1 MPNTL
6 LAGLTNS
13 LIIIYYQIRIYP
25 MEMSIFISVR
35 KERLPKMWGKTTIKD
50 VASKC
55 GVSTATVSRA
65 INNNGYVSKE
75 LKDMILSACSELGYI
90 SNSTARSLKIN
101 STGIIGYI
109 TSDISNQYHITV
121 AKAIE
126 DIIRPSNYNL
136 IVCSTRNSRISEEQY
151 LKLLLGRNIDAL
163 VINTTCENDD
173 FIVSISQKLPTV
185 LVNRRLSV
193 SGFHG
198 DFADGNNVLGTY
210 LLTKSLLEHGHRN
223 IYVLE
228 GSYKFSNAR
237 ERYEGFRKAMA
248 EAGIDTETDYPYRYE
263 GDFTEKSGFD
273 GVVHMLHHFDHAP
286 TAILG
291 TNNAMTIGTLKALH
305 TYHISVPE
313 QMSVVGFN
321 GIDNLELMTTR
332 PTIANYNPYEIG
344 TAAGQFVLDRID
356 DLSLENREAIFDPVI
371 IPGNATS
378 TPRII

>member
-1 MPNTL
+1 
-6 LAGLTNS
+6 
-13 LIIIYYQIRIYP
+13 
-25 MEMSIFISVR
+25 
-35 KERLPKMWGKTTIKD
+35 MWGKMTIKD

-75 LKDMILSACSELGYI
+75 LKTLILDTCNELGYI
-90 SNSTARSLKIN
+90 PNSTARSLKIN

-126 DIIRPSNYNL
+126 DVIRPSNYNL
-136 IVCSTRNSRISEEQY
+136 IVCSTRNNQLAEDQY

-163 VINTTCENDD
+163 VINTTCENDE
-173 FIVSISQKLPTV
+173 FIASISQKLPTV

-193 SGFHG
+193 PGFHG
-198 DFADGNNVLGTY
+198 DFADGNNVMGTY
-210 LLTKSLLEHGHRN
+210 LLTKDLLEHGHRR
-223 IYVLE
+223 IYILE

-237 ERYEGFRKAMA
+237 ERYEGFHKAMA
-248 EAGIDTETDYPYRYE
+248 EAGIDTQKNYPYRYE
-263 GDFTEKSGFD
+263 GDFSEQSGFN
-273 GVVHMLHHFDHAP
+273 GIVHMLNHFDQVP
-286 TAILG
+286 TAILS

-313 QMSVVGFN
+313 QLSVVGFN

-332 PTIANYNPYEIG
+332 PTVANYNPYEIG
-344 TAAGQFVLDRID
+344 TAAGQFVLDRIKD
-356 DLSLENREAIFDPVI
+356 SSLKNREAIFDPEM

-378 TPRII
+378 SPRII

>member
-1 MPNTL
+1 
-6 LAGLTNS
+6 
-13 LIIIYYQIRIYP
+13 
-25 MEMSIFISVR
+25 
-35 KERLPKMWGKTTIKD
+35 MWGKITIKD
-50 VASKC
+50 VANKC

-65 INNNGYVSKE
+65 LNNTGYVAE
-75 LKDMILSACSELGYI
+75 DLKAYILSTSNEMGYI
-90 SNSTARSLKIN
+90 PNSTARSLKIN

-136 IVCSTRNSRISEEQY
+136 IVCSTRNNQRSEEQY

-163 VINTTCENDD
+163 VINTTCENDE
-173 FIVSISQKLPTV
+173 FIASISQKIPTV
-185 LVNRRLSV
+185 LVNRRLNIP
-193 SGFHG
+193 GFHG
-198 DFADGNNVLGTY
+198 DFADSNNMMGTY
-210 LLTKSLLEHGHRN
+210 LLTKELLRHGHKN
-223 IYVLE
+223 IYILE

-248 EAGIDTETDYPYRYE
+248 EAGIDTDHDYPYRYE
-263 GDFTEKSGFD
+263 GDFTEQSGYD
-273 GVVHMLHHFDHAP
+273 GIIHMLNHFERIP
-286 TAILG
+286 TAILS

-305 TYHISVPE
+305 AYRISIPE

-332 PTIANYNPYEIG
+332 PTVANYNPYEIG
-344 TAAGQFVLDRID
+344 KAAGQFTLDRIK

-371 IPGNATS
+371 ISGNATS
-378 TPRII
+378 SPRII